1 MQVSAASDAG
11 SFDIH
16 ALSHGNIQWMGSI
29 LFDCQGTGRLMLD
42 AITRNDVPVV
52 PGVTLLAAA
61 GYAVVNLA
69 VDLINRWID
78 SHRSRIRKAQ

>member
-1 MQVSAASDAG
+1 
-11 SFDIH
+11 
-16 ALSHGNIQWMGSI
+16 
-29 LFDCQGTGRLMLD
+29 MLD
-42 AITRNDVPVV
+42 AITRHDVPVV

-78 SHRSRIRKAQ
+78 SHRSRIRKA